1 MVDEV
6 SHILQG
12 TPQAQATTSPL
23 KNASPTAANLAL
35 SQEASSEAFENYVE
49 QLSNPFQRFNVQQNL
64 GERLRRTKEK
74 DKADTE
80 QLEVPEAIEG
90 VASTEESAARFQK
103 RNPELNEKVLVLL
116 WQRVQGAETEDEV
129 LDIVQEFFPDPSLAD
144 EALEFLIATEPEQ
157 ARRAMIERARDKLH
171 KRYEK
176 EIRAGKN
183 ISTIAR
189 AFAGQGLRTPA
200 SLRALYRHILDHP
213 QDPTELFEY
222 LASQF
227 LYDELKEVIK
237 FLVHSLNADLK
248 ALRPSLE
255 PAELR
260 LYMAQCRVL
269 SAILGVYFF
278 FIKNQ
283 RSLISQFE
291 RYGLPYPRE
300 VTFEILSRIFC
311 RLVDDRYPNALKVLG
326 LGPQLHVS
334 NQVSGQLIFFYLFNR
349 AINEVAP
356 RLFRTEQSKEM
367 LRKAF
372 IEATEKLE
380 DQISEAEK
388 AQLHAALVAQV
399 KQRAGKQQAPQ
410 QEPQPA
416 EQPSIEQSEK
426 PSESESAEDLVNME
440 GGSIPK
446 QTEPLLADDSD
457 IDRGRA
463 EEGG

>member
-6 SHILQG
+6 SHIHQG
-12 TPQAQATTSPL
+12 TPQAQAAESPL
-23 KNASPTAANLAL
+23 KNSSAVAARLAFN
-35 SQEASSEAFENYVE
+35 QEASAEAFDNYVE
-49 QLSNPFQRFNVQQNL
+49 QLSNPFQRFNVRPNL
-64 GERLRRTKEK
+64 GERLRKTKEK

-80 QLEVPEAIEG
+80 QLEVAEAIEG
-90 VASTEESAARFQK
+90 VGSMEEAAARFQK
-103 RNPELNEKVLVLL
+103 RNPELNERVLVLL

-157 ARRAMIERARDKLH
+157 ARRAMIERARAKLH

-189 AFAGQGLRTPA
+189 AFAGQGLRTPT
-200 SLRALYRHILDHP
+200 SLRALYRHLLDHP

-227 LYDELKEVIK
+227 TYDELKEVIK

-255 PAELR
+255 PSELR
-260 LYMAQCRVL
+260 LYMTQCRVL

-283 RSLISQFE
+283 KSLINQFS
-291 RYGLPYPRE
+291 RYGLRYPKE
-300 VTFEILSRIFC
+300 VTFEALSRMFC
-311 RLVDDRYPNALKVLG
+311 RLVDDRYPNAMKILS
-326 LGPQLHVS
+326 LGPQLHAWDS
-334 NQVSGQLIFFYLFNR
+334 IPAQLLYFYLFNR
-349 AINEVAP
+349 AMGEVAP
-356 RLFRTEQSKEM
+356 RLFRTEQAKEM
-367 LRKAF
+367 LRKAL

-380 DQISEAEK
+380 EQISEAEK
-388 AQLHAALVAQV
+388 GQLSAALKAQV
-399 KQRAGKQQAPQ
+399 KQRLGKPAAPEQEMSAEQQVG
-410 QEPQPA
+410 QEPSEEGA
-416 EQPSIEQSEK
+416 EPNQHETLGQELPMADK
-426 PSESESAEDLVNME
+426 
-440 GGSIPK
+440 
-446 QTEPLLADDSD
+446 EPLSDESHLDSDDSD
-457 IDRGRA
+457 RG
-463 EEGG
+463 G